1 MTIEELKSGFLSKG
15 YDVISKQDGI
25 GYMLIPI
32 QDIHCMWESFED
44 KEELER
50 FYLNQGISEIKK
62 SESIMNVSSSTKLLS
77 LKDEVRHCLN
87 EANIDAIVYGAKKGE
102 HHVKIISKTNIDGM
116 MFQSGKNTIKICF
129 ATDNLG
135 NKFYIGGRIKC

>member
-1 MTIEELKSGFLSKG
+1 MQL
-15 YDVISKQDGI
+15 
-25 GYMLIPI
+25 YMG
-32 QDIHCMWESFED
+32 
-44 KEELER
+44 R
-50 FYLNQGISEIKK
+50 
-62 SESIMNVSSSTKLLS
+62 
-77 LKDEVRHCLN
+77 
-87 EANIDAIVYGAKKGE
+87 KKGE